1 MSLVIENRDQ
11 RYMISKVHKLA
22 KRNWMDPR
30 NGEHGEGD
38 HTSGIS
44 TEPRADV
51 TQETPIYRSEE
62 VKLLRAYGGC
72 LGTKSR

>member
-1 MSLVIENRDQ
+1 
-11 RYMISKVHKLA
+11 
-22 KRNWMDPR
+22 MDPR

-38 HTSGIS
+38 NTSGIS

-51 TQETPIYRSEE
+51 TQETPIYRSKE